1 MSKRFSHKMPD
12 TPIALIDDHQLM
24 RSGLAAMI
32 NGLKGFNVTM
42 EASNGSEFISQLNN
56 GADAPEIAVV
66 DLHMPIMDGWETIA
80 WLSKNKPDIKTLALT
95 FDASDDAM
103 VRAIRNGARGF
114 MLKTARPNV
123 FQTALD
129 SLMMTGYYHDDS
141 LHKSL
146 MRSPDMRT
154 SMERKRGEILDRIS
168 PRELEF
174 LQCVCNDEELTYEEI
189 AEVMGVGRRTV
200 DYFRTS
206 LFEKFD
212 IKSKAGLVLFA
223 VRWKLFDLAAA

>member
-1 MSKRFSHKMPD
+1 MAD
-12 TPIALIDDHQLM
+12 CPIALIDDHELM
-24 RSGLAAMI
+24 RGGLAAMI
-32 NGLKGFNVTM
+32 NGLKGYTVAM
-42 EASNGSEFISQLNN
+42 EASNGEEFIEKLN
-56 GADAPEIAVV
+56 GSEVPKIAVV

-80 WLSKNKPDIKTLALT
+80 WLRKNRPDIRTLALT

-129 SLMMTGYYHDDS
+129 SLMLTGYYHDDA
-141 LHKSL
+141 LHKSM
-146 MRSPDMRT
+146 MRSPDLKT
-154 SMERKRGEILDRIS
+154 TMERQRDEIVQKITE
-168 PRELEF
+168 REMQFLEF
-174 LQCVCNDEELTYEEI
+174 VCNEEELTYEEI
-189 AEVMGVGRRTV
+189 AEEMGVGRRTI
-200 DYFRTS
+200 DYFRGS

-223 VRWKLFDLAAA
+223 VRWGIVNVELA